1 MTTKNS
7 KMPINI
13 QLTEKYEE
21 YVCKRSV
28 LINSPSLYS
37 FPYKALTKLRISKI
51 EKILFFYIIMNAF
64 IVLLL
69 KKIRFHRFF
78 KYKYTNKYFKNT
90 IFFSK
95 KIYFRFYLFLCM

>member
-51 EKILFFYIIMNAF
+51 EKILFFLYNNERLHRII
-64 IVLLL
+64 VE
-69 KKIRFHRFF
+69 
-78 KYKYTNKYFKNT
+78 KNSISS
-90 IFFSK
+90 IFQVQ
-95 KIYFRFYLFLCM
+95 I